1 MPAIKPQ
8 RESASNSVAD
18 SKVSQVINSQDLT
31 QGSISGLL
39 TRLTIPMF
47 LGISSMIVASM
58 IETIYIGVLG
68 AEELAAFSLTLPLLM
83 GLSSVS
89 MGIGTGAASLIARA
103 QGSGDRDRVRML
115 STHSMILTTMLLVIL
130 MIVGF
135 ATKEDLFIAMGA
147 SGRVLTLIES
157 YTDIW
162 VIGLALFTW
171 PMVAST
177 VLRSVGNAR
186 VPGFIMTSTSV
197 LQVIVSPIMIFGLL
211 GHPELGFEGAAWAS
225 IVVGLI
231 RTLAMF
237 WVLISGENLVL
248 FNFSAFEK
256 LIQSSREILYIGIP
270 SMLNSLIGPVSMAV
284 ILWLL
289 ASHGPEVVAGF
300 GITSRFEMLLTMIL
314 MSLSSS
320 VGPFVGQNWGAK
332 QIDRIYK
339 SLMIAYKFCLA
350 WGLLSFLLLA
360 PFGAPLVGLINDDP
374 LLVESASWYLLIVPL
389 TFGTLGVGMIS
400 GSLFVA
406 LGRPLPTTI
415 LALMRMFIIHLPLAI
430 LMNMYWG
437 YIGIFIATAIAN
449 ILIGTVAVI
458 WSRRVLASEVERAG
472 LTT

>member
-1 MPAIKPQ
+1 
-8 RESASNSVAD
+8 
-18 SKVSQVINSQDLT
+18 
-31 QGSISGLL
+31 
-39 TRLTIPMF
+39 
-47 LGISSMIVASM
+47 
-58 IETIYIGVLG
+58 
-68 AEELAAFSLTLPLLM
+68 
-83 GLSSVS
+83 
-89 MGIGTGAASLIARA
+89 
-103 QGSGDRDRVRML
+103 
-115 STHSMILTTMLLVIL
+115 
-130 MIVGF
+130 
-135 ATKEDLFIAMGA
+135 
-147 SGRVLTLIES
+147 
-157 YTDIW
+157 
-162 VIGLALFTW
+162 
-171 PMVAST
+171 MVAST

-225 IVVGLI
+225 IVTGLI

-237 WVLISGENLVL
+237 WVLISGEKLVL
-248 FNFSAFEK
+248 FDVSAFSK

-320 VGPFVGQNWGAK
+320 VGPFVGQNWGAQ

-339 SLMIAYKFCLA
+339 SLLIAYKFSLV

-360 PFGAPLVGLINDDP
+360 PFGAQLVGLINDDP
-374 LLVESASWYLLIVPL
+374 LLVESASWYLLIVPS

-406 LGRPLPTTI
+406 LGKPMPTTI
-415 LALMRMFIIHLPLAI
+415 LALMRMFVIHLPLAV

-449 ILIGTVAVI
+449 VLIGTVAVI
-458 WSRRVLASEVERAG
+458 WSRRVLAAEIERAG
-472 LTT
+472 LNT

>member
-1 MPAIKPQ
+1 
-8 RESASNSVAD
+8 
-18 SKVSQVINSQDLT
+18 
-31 QGSISGLL
+31 
-39 TRLTIPMF
+39 
-47 LGISSMIVASM
+47 MIVASM

-68 AEELAAFSLTLPLLM
+68 AEELAAFSFTLPLLM

-115 STHSMILTTMLLVIL
+115 STHSMILTTVLLVIL
-130 MIVGF
+130 MAVGF

-225 IVVGLI
+225 IVTGLI

-237 WVLISGENLVL
+237 WVLISGEKLVL
-248 FNFSAFEK
+248 FDVSAFSK

-320 VGPFVGQNWGAK
+320 VGPFVGQNWGAQ

-339 SLMIAYKFCLA
+339 SLLIAYKF
-350 WGLLSFLLLA
+350 S
-360 PFGAPLVGLINDDP
+360 LVL
-374 LLVESASWYLLIVPL
+374 
-389 TFGTLGVGMIS
+389 GTS
-400 GSLFVA
+400 ELFAFSTV
-406 LGRPLPTTI
+406 R
-415 LALMRMFIIHLPLAI
+415 R
-430 LMNMYWG
+430 
-437 YIGIFIATAIAN
+437 AT
-449 ILIGTVAVI
+449 
-458 WSRRVLASEVERAG
+458 RRAH
-472 LTT
+472 